1 MPVPRFSEKFYRDF
15 YSSFAPQFFNK
26 MVSLRLILM
35 PNVPKETEREK
46 NAGPRKEKK
55 SKRPCH
61 PICGYHARTRP
72 LKKGKQLEKYS
83 CLLST

>member
-15 YSSFAPQFFNK
+15 SSSFAPQFFNK

-35 PNVPKETEREK
+35 PNVPEETEREK

-55 SKRPCH
+55 SQ
-61 PICGYHARTRP
+61 
-72 LKKGKQLEKYS
+72 KGLAITYAGIMQGQGL
-83 CLLST
+83 